1 MSKLAAIYA
10 RVSSERQKEDK
21 TIGSQTQGLKEFAL
35 AHDYVVPENL
45 VFEDEGFSGA
55 TLARPG
61 LERLRDVVSEGQVEV
76 VLVHSPDRLSRKY
89 AYQVVL
95 IEEFSRKGVETVF
108 IKGPAGHSPEDQ
120 LLVQFQGMIAE
131 YERAQL
137 MERYRR
143 GKRYRAKTGVVN
155 VLSGAPYGYR
165 YMRKTADSDG
175 CYVVN
180 EGEAV
185 VVRQIYQWYTHEWQS
200 IGAIARSLNKQ
211 AVPTRKGGSRW
222 ERSTVWAVLRN
233 PAYMGRAAYGKT
245 ESAERKR
252 VRPTRPLRQKGGYST
267 RCSASHE
274 RPRDQWIEIP
284 VPAVIDEPTF
294 ARAQERLAENKRLA
308 AKNTRHPTLLQGL
321 LVCGRCGYG
330 MYRTATKTTCR
341 QAQYY
346 RCLGSDGYRHL
357 IEPKCDARPI
367 RFEDLDQII
376 WSQVENLLGNP
387 ALIRAELERRREE
400 GLRSNPVE
408 QRRKKLQHDIGRVG
422 NQIDKILDAYQE
434 GLLSLNEL
442 RQRMPALRKKQTTM
456 QKEAKNAHWQAMA
469 DEQLRQL
476 DQSLE
481 SFLGRMKQTA
491 QNLSALEKQKI
502 VRLLIKEIVVEKN
515 TITVRHCIPLRGDS
529 GGDGRPGAPAV
540 PGPST
545 PNAPADQPNG
555 PSHTPNYQVCTG
567 SERPALRRAF
577 LARLAHPVDHH
588 AALQERPDE
597 F

>member
-61 LERLRDVVSEGQVEV
+61 LERLRDVVSEGQIEV

-108 IKGPAGHSPEDQ
+108 IKGPAGQSPEDQ

-143 GKRYRAKTGVVN
+143 GKRYRAKAGVVN

-165 YMRKTADSDG
+165 YMRKTVDSDG

-180 EGEAV
+180 EDEAV
-185 VVRQIYQWYTHEWQS
+185 GVRQVYQWYTHDWQS
-200 IGAIARSLNKQ
+200 IGAIARSLNNQ

-233 PAYMGRAAYGKT
+233 PAYIGRAAYGKT

-252 VRPTRPLRQKGGYST
+252 VRPTRPLRQKGGYSA

-284 VPAVIDEPTF
+284 VPALIDEPTF
-294 ARAQERLAENKRLA
+294 ARAQERLAENKRLS

-321 LVCGRCGYG
+321 LVCGKCGYG

-357 IEPKCDARPI
+357 IAPKCDARPI

-400 GLRSNPVE
+400 GLRSNPLE

-442 RQRMPALRKKQTTM
+442 RQRMPVLRKKQTTM
-456 QKEAKNAHWQAMA
+456 QKEAENAHWQAMA

-481 SFLGRMKQTA
+481 SFLGRMKQVA
-491 QNLSALEKQKI
+491 QNLGALEKQKI
-502 VRLLIKEIVVEKN
+502 VRLLIKEIVVEN
-515 TITVRHCIPLRGDS
+515 DTITVRHCIPLRGDS
-529 GGDGRPGAPAV
+529 GGDGRAGMPAV
-540 PGPST
+540 PGPFT
-545 PNAPADQPNG
+545 PNTPVDHPNAP
-555 PSHTPNYQVCTG
+555 SHEPNYQVCTG
-567 SERPALRRAF
+567 SDLAPVEQSVLALRPR
-577 LARLAHPVDHH
+577 PVDGQ
-588 AALQERPDE
+588 ASPRRAV
-597 F
+597 